1 MRQERIMGLKDFIKE
16 GIQEVDEDSDPELA
30 RRRAEEHSRQKAD
43 VERRDEKTEETPK
56 TPEMPGPSG

>member
-1 MRQERIMGLKDFIKE
+1 
-16 GIQEVDEDSDPELA
+16 LA

-56 TPEMPGPSG
+56 TPEMP